1 MTRYCYDDSHVSP
14 LSDPSDVVT
23 PAAYVLFYVQRGAAA
38 APAATAAAAAA
49 AGDTAALASL
59 SADKLAAHE
68 GGARARTRTHAR
80 THQQTTAHT
89 ARPTCL
95 CLAA

>member
-38 APAATAAAAAA
+38 AAAAAADARSSAIATAEA
-49 AGDTAALASL
+49 AS
-59 SADKLAAHE
+59 
-68 GGARARTRTHAR
+68 GA
-80 THQQTTAHT
+80 
-89 ARPTCL
+89 
-95 CLAA
+95 